1 MDTQSDGLTRIGA
14 ALRESRR
21 GVAFTGAGIST
32 ESGIPDFRS
41 PGGVWSRYQP
51 VLYPDFLADPAA
63 RERYWRMKHEAW
75 GAYAGVGPNAGHEAL
90 VRLEQADRLV
100 GVITQN
106 IDALHQQAGSR
117 HVVELHGTD
126 RAVACV
132 QCGQRYEAGPVH
144 ERVEQ
149 GESVPQCDA
158 CGGWLKPATI
168 SFGQNLDPEVLD
180 EAVRLAGQ
188 ADVFLAIGSSLVVQP
203 AASLPVQAKQA
214 GAFLVILNGTETPLD
229 TVADVVIHAPIGET
243 LTHLADAV
251 LTED

>member
-1 MDTQSDGLTRIGA
+1 MDVHADGLARIGA
-14 ALRESRR
+14 ALRECRR

-51 VLYPDFLADPAA
+51 VLYPDFLAHHAA

-75 GAYAGVGPNAGHEAL
+75 QAYAGAGPNAGHEAL

-132 QCGQRYEAGPVH
+132 QCGQRYEAGPIH

-168 SFGQNLDPEVLD
+168 SFGQNLDPQVLD

-214 GAFLVILNGTETPLD
+214 GAFLAIVNGTETPLD
-229 TVADVVIHAPIGET
+229 TVADAVIHAPIGET

-251 LTED
+251 LTAD

>member
-1 MDTQSDGLTRIGA
+1 MDTQAEGLARIGV
-14 ALRESRR
+14 ALRESRH

-51 VLYPDFLADPAA
+51 VLYPDFLAHHEA

-75 GAYAGVGPNAGHEAL
+75 QAYAGAGPNAGHEAL

-132 QCGQRYEAGPVH
+132 QCGQRYEAGPIH
-144 ERVEQ
+144 DRVEQ
-149 GESVPQCDA
+149 GETVPQCDA

-168 SFGQNLDPEVLD
+168 SFGQNLDPDVLD

-188 ADVFLAIGSSLVVQP
+188 ADVFLAIGSSLVVHP
-203 AASLPVQAKQA
+203 AASLPVQAKEA
-214 GAFLVILNGTETPLD
+214 GAFLAILNGTETPLD

-243 LTHLADAV
+243 LTRLADAA
-251 LTED
+251 LAES